1 YRRLQCAARAGPAQ
15 PDPRAAQSRQER
27 ARRHRLHGRALRRF
41 RALPAAVQ
49 GDDRGALDRSLRAA
63 RARRVASR
71 APSAEESG
79 AGRAHRGRAPPRRP
93 APRMTLFWLIGAVA
107 AAAVIAWVLRPLL
120 RRKQAAPPSRAA
132 ANVAIYRDQLRELD
146 ADLAAGTLAR
156 EDYERARAELEA
168 RALRDA
174 GQPDAPA
181 AQPAPLSGRAFAWAL
196 AAAVPLAAVA
206 FYVLVGNP
214 GAIDRQAQLHASRA
228 QVEAMVERLAAR
240 LRENPDDV
248 NGWKL
253 LGRSYGVMG
262 RYAEAADAY
271 AKAAVRAPRDAQ
283 VLADLADVLALAR
296 AGSAAFERKDYAA
309 AAKHWERMLAYVEPN
324 SEDARSIQQNVAEA
338 RSLAGDAGKQETQ
351 KQPAKPQGGVR
362 GTVSLSPSMKDKV
375 SPEDTVFVFA
385 RAVEG
390 PPMPLAVARV
400 RVRDLPYRFALDDS
414 MAMSPALKL
423 SAFPKVVVTAR
434 VSKA

>member
-1 YRRLQCAARAGPAQ
+1 
-15 PDPRAAQSRQER
+15 
-27 ARRHRLHGRALRRF
+27 
-41 RALPAAVQ
+41 
-49 GDDRGALDRSLRAA
+49 
-63 RARRVASR
+63 
-71 APSAEESG
+71 
-79 AGRAHRGRAPPRRP
+79 
-93 APRMTLFWLIGAVA
+93 MTLFWLIGAVA

-120 RRKQAAPPSRAA
+120 TRKSAALPSRAA

-174 GQPDAPA
+174 GQPDAPP
-181 AQPAPLSGRAFAWAL
+181 AQPRSRRFAWGL
-196 AAAVPLAAVA
+196 AAAVPLAAVIL
-206 FYVLVGNP
+206 YVLVGTP
-214 GAIDRQAQLHASRA
+214 GAIDSEAQLHASRA

-248 NGWKL
+248 TGWKL

-271 AKAAVRAPRDAQ
+271 AKAAVRSPRDAQ
-283 VLADLADVLALAR
+283 LLADLADVLAMARGQSLQGEPEQLALR
-296 AGSAAFERKDYAA
+296 ALEIEPGNLKALALAGSAAFERKDFAG

-324 SEDARSIQQNVAEA
+324 SEDARAIQQNVAEA
-338 RSLAGDAGKQETQ
+338 RSLAGE
-351 KQPAKPQGGVR
+351 PAKPETKKSEPRTAEAKAGLR
-362 GTVSLSPSMKDKV
+362 GTVSLSPSFKDQV
-375 SPEDTVFVFA
+375 SPDDTVFVFA
-385 RAVEG
+385 RAVQG

-414 MAMSPALKL
+414 MAMSPALRL

-434 VSKA
+434 VSKAGSAIAQPGDLQGASSPVANDAAAVNVVIDAQVR

>member
-1 YRRLQCAARAGPAQ
+1 
-15 PDPRAAQSRQER
+15 
-27 ARRHRLHGRALRRF
+27 
-41 RALPAAVQ
+41 
-49 GDDRGALDRSLRAA
+49 
-63 RARRVASR
+63 
-71 APSAEESG
+71 
-79 AGRAHRGRAPPRRP
+79 
-93 APRMTLFWLIGAVA
+93 MTLFWLIGAVA
-107 AAAVIAWVLRPLL
+107 AAAVVAWVLRPLL
-120 RRKQAAPPSRAA
+120 TRKNAAPPSRTA

-146 ADLAAGTLAR
+146 SDLAAGTLAR

-181 AQPAPLSGRAFAWAL
+181 AQPPDRPAVEPAGRGFAWTL

-206 FYVLVGNP
+206 LYVLVGNP
-214 GAIDRQAQLHASRA
+214 GAVDREAQLHASRA
-228 QVEAMVERLAAR
+228 QVGAMVERLAAR
-240 LRENPDDV
+240 LRENPDDA

-262 RYAEAADAY
+262 RYAEAVDAY
-271 AKAAVRAPRDAQ
+271 AKAAVRSPRDAQ
-283 VLADLADVLALAR
+283 LLADLADVLAMARGQSLQGEPEQLALR
-296 AGSAAFERKDYAA
+296 ALQIEPGNLKALALAGSAAFERKDFAA
-309 AAKHWERMLAYVEPN
+309 AAKHWERMLAQVEPN

-338 RSLAGDAGKQETQ
+338 RSLAKG
-351 KQPAKPQGGVR
+351 QPAAAAGVR
-362 GTVSLSPSMKDKV
+362 GTVSLSPKLKDQA

-385 RAVEG
+385 RAADG

-414 MAMSPALKL
+414 MAMSPTLKL

-434 VSKA
+434 VSKSGAAAPQPGDLQGASAPVANDAAAVSVVIDALVR

>member
-1 YRRLQCAARAGPAQ
+1 
-15 PDPRAAQSRQER
+15 
-27 ARRHRLHGRALRRF
+27 
-41 RALPAAVQ
+41 
-49 GDDRGALDRSLRAA
+49 
-63 RARRVASR
+63 
-71 APSAEESG
+71 
-79 AGRAHRGRAPPRRP
+79 
-93 APRMTLFWLIGAVA
+93 MTLFWLIGAVA
-107 AAAVIAWVLRPLL
+107 AAAVVAWVLRPLL
-120 RRKQAAPPSRAA
+120 RGKNAAPPSRAS

-174 GQPDAPA
+174 GQPDTPVVNPPDTPA
-181 AQPAPLSGRAFAWAL
+181 VKPPGRGFAWTL
-196 AAAVPLAAVA
+196 AAAVPLAAVGL
-206 FYVLVGNP
+206 YVLVGNP
-214 GAIDRQAQLHASRA
+214 GGVDREAQLHASRA

-240 LRENPDDV
+240 LRENPDDA

-271 AKAAVRAPRDAQ
+271 AKAAVRSPRDAQ
-283 VLADLADVLALAR
+283 LLADLADVLAMARGQSLQGEPEQLALR
-296 AGSAAFERKDYAA
+296 ALEIEPGNLKALALAGSAAFERKDFAA

-338 RSLAGDAGKQETQ
+338 RSLAGE
-351 KQPAKPQGGVR
+351 PARPEPKKPESKKAQATSGLR
-362 GTVSLSPSMKDKV
+362 GTVSLSPQLKDKA

-385 RAVEG
+385 RAAEG

-434 VSKA
+434 VSKSGAAAAQPGDLQGASAPVANDAAAVSVVIDAQVR

>member
-1 YRRLQCAARAGPAQ
+1 
-15 PDPRAAQSRQER
+15 
-27 ARRHRLHGRALRRF
+27 
-41 RALPAAVQ
+41 
-49 GDDRGALDRSLRAA
+49 
-63 RARRVASR
+63 
-71 APSAEESG
+71 
-79 AGRAHRGRAPPRRP
+79 
-93 APRMTLFWLIGAVA
+93 MTLFWLIGAVA
-107 AAAVIAWVLRPLL
+107 AAAVVAWVLRPLL
-120 RRKQAAPPSRAA
+120 TRKKVAPPSRVA
-132 ANVAIYRDQLRELD
+132 ANVAIYRDQARELD

-174 GQPDAPA
+174 DQPDAPTA
-181 AQPAPLSGRAFAWAL
+181 KPPDTPAVEPPRRGFAWTL

-206 FYVLVGNP
+206 LYVLVGSP
-214 GAIDRQAQLHASRA
+214 GAVDREAQLHASRA

-240 LRENPDDV
+240 LRENPDDA

-271 AKAAVRAPRDAQ
+271 AKAAVRSPRDAQ
-283 VLADLADVLALAR
+283 LLADLADVLAMARGQSLQGEPEQLALR
-296 AGSAAFERKDYAA
+296 ALEIEPGNLKALALAGSAAFERKDFAA

-338 RSLAGDAGKQETQ
+338 RSLANE
-351 KQPAKPQGGVR
+351 KPSASSKPPSSSKPSASSGLR
-362 GTVSLSPSMKDKV
+362 GTVSLSPQLKDKV
-375 SPEDTVFVFA
+375 SPDDTVFVFA
-385 RAVEG
+385 RAAQG

-434 VSKA
+434 VSKSGTANAQPGDLQGASAPVANDAAAVSVVIDAPVR

>member
-1 YRRLQCAARAGPAQ
+1 
-15 PDPRAAQSRQER
+15 
-27 ARRHRLHGRALRRF
+27 
-41 RALPAAVQ
+41 
-49 GDDRGALDRSLRAA
+49 
-63 RARRVASR
+63 
-71 APSAEESG
+71 
-79 AGRAHRGRAPPRRP
+79 
-93 APRMTLFWLIGAVA
+93 MTLFWLVGAVA

-120 RRKQAAPPSRAA
+120 ARKKAAPPSRAA

-156 EDYERARAELEA
+156 EDYQRARAELEA

-174 GQPDAPA
+174 GQPDAPP
-181 AQPAPLSGRAFAWAL
+181 AQPAPQALLSGRGFAWAL
-196 AAAVPLAAVA
+196 AGAVPLAAVA
-206 FYVLVGNP
+206 LYVLVGNP
-214 GAIDRQAQLHASRA
+214 GGIDREAQLHASRA
-228 QVEAMVERLAAR
+228 QVEAMIGRLAAR

-262 RYAEAADAY
+262 RYGEAADAY
-271 AKAAVRAPRDAQ
+271 AKAAVRSPRDAQ
-283 VLADLADVLALAR
+283 LLADLADVLAMARGQSLQGEPEQLALR
-296 AGSAAFERKDYAA
+296 ALEIEPGNLKALALAGSAAFERKDYAA

-338 RSLAGDAGKQETQ
+338 RSLAGPLAGDSGKPESK

-362 GTVSLSPSMKDKV
+362 GTVSLSPAMKDKV

-434 VSKA
+434 VSKGGSAIAQPGDLQGASAPVANDAAAVNIVIDALVR

>member
-1 YRRLQCAARAGPAQ
+1 
-15 PDPRAAQSRQER
+15 
-27 ARRHRLHGRALRRF
+27 
-41 RALPAAVQ
+41 
-49 GDDRGALDRSLRAA
+49 
-63 RARRVASR
+63 
-71 APSAEESG
+71 
-79 AGRAHRGRAPPRRP
+79 
-93 APRMTLFWLIGAVA
+93 MTLFWLVGAVA

-120 RRKQAAPPSRAA
+120 ARKKAAPPSRAA

-181 AQPAPLSGRAFAWAL
+181 AGPAPQAPPSGRRFAWAL

-206 FYVLVGNP
+206 LYVLVGNP
-214 GAIDRQAQLHASRA
+214 GAIDREAQLHASRA
-228 QVEAMVERLAAR
+228 QVEAMVGRLEAR

-262 RYAEAADAY
+262 RYGEAAEAY
-271 AKAAVRAPRDAQ
+271 AKAAVRSPRDAQ
-283 VLADLADVLALAR
+283 LLADLADVLAMARGQSLQGEPEQLALR
-296 AGSAAFERKDYAA
+296 ALEIEPGNLKALALAGSAAFERKDYAA

-362 GTVSLSPSMKDKV
+362 GTVSLSPAMKDKV

-434 VSKA
+434 VSKAGSAIAQPGDLQGASAPVANDAAAVNVVIDAQVR

>member
-1 YRRLQCAARAGPAQ
+1 
-15 PDPRAAQSRQER
+15 
-27 ARRHRLHGRALRRF
+27 
-41 RALPAAVQ
+41 
-49 GDDRGALDRSLRAA
+49 
-63 RARRVASR
+63 
-71 APSAEESG
+71 
-79 AGRAHRGRAPPRRP
+79 
-93 APRMTLFWLIGAVA
+93 MTLFWLVGAVA

-120 RRKQAAPPSRAA
+120 ARKKAAPPSRAA

-181 AQPAPLSGRAFAWAL
+181 AGPAPQALPSGRRFAWAL

-206 FYVLVGNP
+206 LYVLVGNP
-214 GAIDRQAQLHASRA
+214 GAIDREAQLHASRA
-228 QVEAMVERLAAR
+228 QVEAMVGRLEAR

-262 RYAEAADAY
+262 RYGEAAEAY
-271 AKAAVRAPRDAQ
+271 AKAAVRSPRDAQ
-283 VLADLADVLALAR
+283 LLADLADVLAMARGQSLQGEPEQLAR
-296 AGSAAFERKDYAA
+296 RALEIEPGNLKALALAGSAAFERKDYAA

-338 RSLAGDAGKQETQ
+338 RSLAGDAGKQETK

-362 GTVSLSPSMKDKV
+362 GTVSLSPAMKDKV

-434 VSKA
+434 VSKAGSAIAQPGDLQGASAPVANDAAAVNVVIDAQVR

>member
-1 YRRLQCAARAGPAQ
+1 
-15 PDPRAAQSRQER
+15 
-27 ARRHRLHGRALRRF
+27 
-41 RALPAAVQ
+41 
-49 GDDRGALDRSLRAA
+49 
-63 RARRVASR
+63 
-71 APSAEESG
+71 
-79 AGRAHRGRAPPRRP
+79 
-93 APRMTLFWLIGAVA
+93 MTLFWLVGAVA

-120 RRKQAAPPSRAA
+120 ARKKAAPPSRAA

-181 AQPAPLSGRAFAWAL
+181 AGPAPQALPSGRRFAWAL

-206 FYVLVGNP
+206 LYVLVGNP
-214 GAIDRQAQLHASRA
+214 GAIDREAQLHASRA
-228 QVEAMVERLAAR
+228 QVEAMVGRLEAR

-262 RYAEAADAY
+262 RYGEAAEAY
-271 AKAAVRAPRDAQ
+271 AKAAVRSPRDAQ
-283 VLADLADVLALAR
+283 LLADLADVLAMARGQSLQGEPEQLALR
-296 AGSAAFERKDYAA
+296 ALEIEPGNLKALALAGSAAFERKDYAA

-434 VSKA
+434 VSKAGSAIAQPGDLQGASAPVANDAAAVNVVIDAQVR

>member
-1 YRRLQCAARAGPAQ
+1 
-15 PDPRAAQSRQER
+15 
-27 ARRHRLHGRALRRF
+27 
-41 RALPAAVQ
+41 
-49 GDDRGALDRSLRAA
+49 
-63 RARRVASR
+63 
-71 APSAEESG
+71 
-79 AGRAHRGRAPPRRP
+79 
-93 APRMTLFWLIGAVA
+93 MTLFWLVGAVA

-120 RRKQAAPPSRAA
+120 ARKKAAPPSRAA

-174 GQPDAPA
+174 GQPDAP
-181 AQPAPLSGRAFAWAL
+181 PARPPDRPAVEPPGRRFAWGL
-196 AAAVPLAAVA
+196 AAAVPLVAVLL
-206 FYVLVGNP
+206 YVLVGTP
-214 GAIDRQAQLHASRA
+214 GAIDREGQLHASRA

-248 NGWKL
+248 TGWKL

-262 RYAEAADAY
+262 RYGEAAEAY
-271 AKAAVRAPRDAQ
+271 AKAAVRSPRDAQ
-283 VLADLADVLALAR
+283 LLADLADVLAMARGQSLQGEPEQLALR
-296 AGSAAFERKDYAA
+296 ALEIEPGNLKALALAGSAAFERKDYAA

-362 GTVSLSPSMKDKV
+362 GTVSLSPAMKDKV

-434 VSKA
+434 VSKAGSAIAQPAARGSRGHTAASSDAIMSPAAGSPA